1 MQAGAGE
8 VERSRA
14 RVLDW
19 FARTAPLIEWVEMES
34 PLGELYMARSEV
46 GLCKLMFGV
55 GGRFTSVKTCRRG
68 RGRSAILMPCR
79 LSASSWPPG
88 LTGDCASLPCL

>member
-8 VERSRA
+8 VERSRV

-19 FARTAPLIEWVEMES
+19 FARTAPLIEWAEMES
-34 PLGELYMARSEV
+34 PLGELYMARSEA

-55 GGRFTSVKTCRRG
+55 GGRR
-68 RGRSAILMPCR
+68 LPCR
-79 LSASSWPPG
+79 LAGTGAGASQS
-88 LTGDCASLPCL
+88 